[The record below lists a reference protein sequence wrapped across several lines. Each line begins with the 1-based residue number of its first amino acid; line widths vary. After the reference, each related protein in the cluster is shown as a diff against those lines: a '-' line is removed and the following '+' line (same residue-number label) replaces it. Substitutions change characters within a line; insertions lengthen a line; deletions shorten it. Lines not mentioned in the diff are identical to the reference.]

1 LADRHD
7 YQQAL
12 IELPPQGRRRWLRQ
26 CPQGPARD
34 SHGGILAG
42 DRDAAGMGMQKT
54 VAAVVCGIT
63 GGQEPARKGLVMK
76 IVVIGGSGPIGMKLV
91 TGRSL
96 NQSTIGNN

>member
-1 LADRHD
+1 
-7 YQQAL
+7 
-12 IELPPQGRRRWLRQ
+12 
-26 CPQGPARD
+26 
-34 SHGGILAG
+34 
-42 DRDAAGMGMQKT
+42 MGMQKT